1 MAGIAPAYAENGLA
15 AVSALPSAAAG
26 DGSEAAA
33 EQLVG
38 AAAAGSAEEAAAQGA
53 EIKKWP
59 GWPGDNVFRLIVP
72 VLMVGSIIGRKGE
85 LIKKLCEE
93 TRARIRILD
102 GPVGTTERIVLIHG
116 REEPE
121 EEISPAMDAVVRVF
135 KRLNGISDAG
145 ADGKTPASSG
155 PPVCSVRLLVAS
167 SQAVSLIGKQG
178 ASIKSIQE
186 SSGATIRIIT
196 PDERPFYATEDER
209 IVDIQGESLKVLK
222 ALESV
227 ISHLRKF
234 LVDHGVLPLFDK
246 ASKVTTATQDVA
258 TDSWN
263 EKTQPVDHSSQQA
276 VMNNEYSLPARR
288 DSLFLDREP
297 QLDSQ
302 MSRSSLSLYGRD
314 PAALSGLRSSSLGR
328 TAGPVI
334 TQITQTMQVP
344 LSYAED
350 IIGVA
355 GGNIRYIRATSGAL
369 LTVEETRGVPDE
381 ITIEIK
387 GTASQVQTAQQ
398 LIEEFMAGHRDPL
411 RSSYGGLDTSYRSSY
426 SQISSAAY
434 PSSSLASHSLGGYGS
449 SAYGGYSSASSYRF

>member
-135 KRLNGISDAG
+135 KRLNGYRMLGLMAKPQHLLGRLYAQS
-145 ADGKTPASSG
+145 
-155 PPVCSVRLLVAS
+155 VCWLRLLKP
-167 SQAVSLIGKQG
+167 LKL
-178 ASIKSIQE
+178 
-186 SSGATIRIIT
+186 TFYNFLLLL
-196 PDERPFYATEDER
+196 DERPFYATEDER